1 MRASAV
7 DVESAVV
14 ERDESQ
20 RKTEPIVPRPV
31 VPPANPPS
39 AARQGV
45 QPIVSRGFMMLPSV
59 AMPLSRTKILIA
71 FGTILLLAVVTAD
84 YWVRALAGAVIE
96 QAVIPLARLIV
107 DVFT

>member
-1 MRASAV
+1 
-7 DVESAVV
+7 
-14 ERDESQ
+14 
-20 RKTEPIVPRPV
+20 
-31 VPPANPPS
+31 
-39 AARQGV
+39 
-45 QPIVSRGFMMLPSV
+45 MMLPSV